1 MEGKKPIIGELSL
14 YSIERFSEALQKAV
28 KDEAQVRE
36 WPVYKNYEIIE
47 EDGETFVVAPV
58 SPPWFI
64 ESEPEEESVAQK
76 GETKDRRGQTFT
88 LGDNLQDV
96 ISRYAPLAVPELVEL
111 AELAEKEITPEDVL
125 GWAQVYGLLGIQ
137 RYAIVN
143 NEGMSAWLRWNQGRK
158 ESVLRFAEAARE
170 VRACLR
176 IYEAL
181 TSEEEVDLEAL
192 LPLAE
197 FLPVNKIERLWRK
210 RPGMKREL
218 LHRAVGITTQILL
231 ERHCLPQMSILKRG
245 GGLTGKFALSWGFKN
260 LLGAIWLQMAW
271 LLEAE
276 SERVRRCKLPG
287 CLRVIHFESGEPAAD
302 PHLRK
307 NVRGKYKTRVDR
319 EFCKG
324 RGCKQKYHYR
334 KKAGWPGYY

>member
-1 MEGKKPIIGELSL
+1 LDTHRLARVLEKS
-14 YSIERFSEALQKAV
+14 V
-28 KDEAQVRE
+28 KDEPQRA

-58 SPPWFI
+58 LPPWFI
-64 ESEPEEESVAQK
+64 ESEPEEESVGQK
-76 GETKDRRGQTFT
+76 RVR
-88 LGDNLQDV
+88 DNPQDV
-96 ISRYAPLAVPELVEL
+96 MSLYAPLAVPELVVEL

-125 GWAQVYGLLGIQ
+125 GWAQVYGLLSIQ
-137 RYAIVN
+137 HYAIVN
-143 NEGMSAWLRWNQGRK
+143 PDDTSACLHWDKGRK
-158 ESVLRFAEAARE
+158 ESVLRFAEAAGE

-192 LPLAE
+192 LSLAE
-197 FLPVNKIERLWRK
+197 FLPLAKFLPIKAEMFWGK
-210 RPGMKREL
+210 RPGMERAWL
-218 LHRAVGITTQILL
+218 LRAVGTTVQMLL
-231 ERHCLPQMSILKRG
+231 QRHCLPQMTIYSRG
-245 GGLTGKFALSWGFKN
+245 SLLPTGNRYLLPTGKFALSLGFKN

-276 SERVRRCKLPG
+276 GERVRRCKLPG

-302 PHLRK
+302 PGLRK

-334 KKAGWPGYY
+334 KKAGWSGYY

>member
-1 MEGKKPIIGELSL
+1 LDTHRIARVLE
-14 YSIERFSEALQKAV
+14 KAV
-28 KDEAQVRE
+28 KDEAQGQG

-64 ESEPEEESVAQK
+64 EPDEESVSQK
-76 GETKDRRGQTFT
+76 RVR
-88 LGDNLQDV
+88 DNSQDV
-96 ISRYAPLAVPELVEL
+96 MSLYAPLAVPELVVEL

-125 GWAQVYGLLGIQ
+125 DWAEVYGLLGIE

-143 NEGMSAWLRWNQGRK
+143 ADNTSACLRWDKGRK
-158 ESVLRFAEAARE
+158 ESVLRFAEAAGE

-192 LPLAE
+192 LSLVE
-197 FLPVNKIERLWRK
+197 FLPLAKFLPIKAERFWGK
-210 RPGMKREL
+210 RPGMERARL
-218 LHRAVGITTQILL
+218 LRAVGTTVQWLL
-231 ERHCLPQMSILKRG
+231 QGHCFPQMTIYSRG
-245 GGLTGKFALSWGFKN
+245 SPSLPTGKFALSWGFEN

-302 PHLRK
+302 PGLR

-334 KKAGWPGYY
+334 KRVGWPGYD

>member
-1 MEGKKPIIGELSL
+1 MDTHRLA
-14 YSIERFSEALQKAV
+14 RALEKAV
-28 KDEAQVRE
+28 KDEQRRQG
-36 WPVYKNYEIIE
+36 WPVYKNYDIIE

-64 ESEPEEESVAQK
+64 EPEEEIV
-76 GETKDRRGQTFT
+76 GQWRVR
-88 LGDNLQDV
+88 DNSQDV
-96 ISRYAPLAVPELVEL
+96 MSHYAPLAVPELVVDL

-143 NEGMSAWLRWNQGRK
+143 IDDTSACLYWDEGRK

-192 LPLAE
+192 LSLVE
-197 FLPVNKIERLWRK
+197 FLSFAGSGSTKAKRVRKRLGIERAWLLNK
-210 RPGMKREL
+210 VGMT
-218 LHRAVGITTQILL
+218 V
-231 ERHCLPQMSILKRG
+231 ERRLQEHCLPQITIYSRG
-245 GGLTGKFALSWGFKN
+245 SLLPTGKFALSWGFKN

-287 CLRVIHFESGEPAAD
+287 CLRVIHFESGESAAD
-302 PHLRK
+302 PGLRK
-307 NVRGKYKTRVDR
+307 KVRGKYKTRIDR

-334 KKAGWPGYY
+334 KKAGWPGYD